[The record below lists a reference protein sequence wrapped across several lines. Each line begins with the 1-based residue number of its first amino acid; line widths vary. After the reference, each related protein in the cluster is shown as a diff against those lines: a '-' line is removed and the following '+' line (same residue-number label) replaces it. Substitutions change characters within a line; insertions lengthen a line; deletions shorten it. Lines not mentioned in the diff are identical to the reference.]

1 MRFERFDGMV
11 KGWFVGNIV
20 PTAFKTNDCEVAYKT
35 YKKGEVH
42 GSHYHKIATEITF
55 FVYGRARINDREV
68 VAGDIVVI
76 EPNEVTDFECFEDCG
91 TVVVKVPGANNDK
104 YEV

>member
-1 MRFERFDGMV
+1 MI
-11 KGWFVGNIV
+11 KGWFVGNIT

-35 YKKGEVH
+35 YKAGEKH

-55 FVYGRARINDREV
+55 FISGKARLNDKIIN
-68 VAGDIVVI
+68 AGDIVVI
-76 EPNEVTDFECFEDCG
+76 EKNEVTDFECFEDCA

>member
-1 MRFERFDGMV
+1 MKIYNYKDMV

-20 PTAFKTNDCEVAYKT
+20 PTALKTNDCEVAWKT
-35 YKKGEVH
+35 YKSGEKH
-42 GSHYHKIATEITF
+42 GSHYHKIATEVTF
-55 FVYGRARINDREV
+55 FVYGKVKMNGVEYGEGQIL
-68 VAGDIVVI
+68 VI
-76 EPNEVTDFECFEDCG
+76 HPNEITDFECLEDCG